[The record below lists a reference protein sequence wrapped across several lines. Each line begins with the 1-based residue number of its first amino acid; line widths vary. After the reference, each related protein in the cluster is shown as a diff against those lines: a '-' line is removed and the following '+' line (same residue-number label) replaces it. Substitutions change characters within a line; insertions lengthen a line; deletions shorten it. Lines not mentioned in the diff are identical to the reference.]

1 MRYYILLLSL
11 VIVSCNYS
19 KKNKNTKD
27 TSQTALTVKTKKQV
41 TFQKI
46 TFPSKDGLPITA
58 DFYSVNSSKPM
69 ILLCHQ
75 AGFSRGEY
83 RDTAIK
89 LNKLG
94 YTCLAI
100 DQRSGNKANGV
111 INETVLAANK
121 RNLPTNYL
129 DAKQDIEAAI
139 DFLYH
144 KNNNKPIILLGS
156 SYSATL
162 VLLIGDNSDK
172 VKAIVAFSPGEYYK
186 TIDVKNSIK
195 DIEKPVFVTSSKKE
209 SVALTELISEIN
221 PKYVTQYIPEEAGI
235 HGSRALWKTTVGNE
249 KYWSAFSNFLEKNS
263 ES

>member
-1 MRYYILLLSL
+1 MRYLIILFSL
-11 VIVSCNYS
+11 IFISCNYS
-19 KKNKNTKD
+19 KKPNQLNNKKTISK
-27 TSQTALTVKTKKQV
+27 TVEVIQKKLF
-41 TFQKI
+41 TKI
-46 TFPSKDGLPITA
+46 TFPSKDGLLITA
-58 DFYSVNSSKPM
+58 DFYEVESNKPM

-94 YTCLAI
+94 YSCLAI

-111 INETVLAANK
+111 INETVLAAK
-121 RNLPTNYL
+121 KGNLPTNYL
-129 DAKQDIEAAI
+129 DARQDIEAAI

-144 KNNNKPIILLGS
+144 KNNNKPIILIGS

-209 SVALTELISEIN
+209 SKALTELISEIN

-235 HGSRALWKTTVGNE
+235 HGSKALWKTTVGNE
-249 KYWSAFSNFLEKNS
+249 NYWKAFTNFLQKN
-263 ES
+263 EAV